1 MQNEQ
6 VAFIYLGLHIHMCMT
21 TIKEIEAMDLRE
33 QWLQYIER
41 LGGKEREE
49 EHEIIILISKNKL
62 K

>member
-1 MQNEQ
+1 
-6 VAFIYLGLHIHMCMT
+6 MCMT